1 VDEYKTNVIQ
11 SARKLGFDEKLYYP
25 SPENEQYMT
34 MGAYIVMGEKLK
46 ENGIISNGKYKQLLI
61 EAYRADIAYNLKA
74 GEPIYD

>member
-1 VDEYKTNVIQ
+1 MV
-11 SARKLGFDEKLYYP
+11 
-25 SPENEQYMT
+25 
-34 MGAYIVMGEKLK
+34 EKLK